1 MIDSKFPPM
10 TLKKMHVNLT
20 GR

>member
-1 MIDSKFPPM
+1 MTDNKYPPM
-10 TLKKMHVNLT
+10 TLKKMYVNLT